1 MTFINCTPHPITLI
15 GSDNEV
21 LFTLPKGQVV
31 PRLSQSTKQVDVV
44 QGVSITETQFG
55 ETQELPAPVEGML
68 LIVSR
73 LILAANSNRA
83 DLVVPN
89 ELVRDSD
96 GNIIG
101 CKSLAR
107 N

>member
-1 MTFINCTPHPITLI
+1 MKFINCTPHPIQLLD
-15 GSDNEV
+15 GDNQLV
-21 LFTLPKGQVV
+21 ISLPKGGII

-44 QGVSITETQFG
+44 EGVSITETIFG
-55 ETQELPAPVEGML
+55 DTQDLPESQDGVL

-73 LILAANSNRA
+73 LVLSANPDRN

-89 ELVRDSD
+89 ELVRDGS

>member
-1 MTFINCTPHPITLI
+1 MTFINCTPHPITLL

-21 LFTLPKGQVV
+21 VMTLPKGEVV
-31 PRLSQSTKQVDVV
+31 PRLSQSTKEVDVV
-44 QGVSITETQFG
+44 EGVSITETSFG
-55 ETQELPAPVEGML
+55 EIQDLPEPKEGVL

-73 LILAANSNRA
+73 LVLTACPSRK

-89 ELVRDSD
+89 ELVRDSN
-96 GNIIG
+96 GNIKG

>member
-1 MTFINCTPHPITLI
+1 MTFVNCTPHPITLL
-15 GSDNEV
+15 GNDDNV
-21 LFTLPKGQVV
+21 LFTLPKGEVI

-44 QGVSITETQFG
+44 NGVSITETQFG
-55 ETQELPAPVEGML
+55 ETQDLPTPVEGQL

-73 LILAANSNRA
+73 LVLSANPDRK

-89 ELVRDSD
+89 ELVRDD
-96 GNIIG
+96 AGNIIG

>member
-1 MTFINCTPHPITLI
+1 MNFINCTPHPIQLLD
-15 GSDNEV
+15 SDNN
-21 LFTLPKGQVV
+21 LMISLPKGEVI

-44 QGVSITETQFG
+44 NGISITETQFG
-55 ETQELPAPVEGML
+55 ETQDLPESQDGVL

-73 LILAANSNRA
+73 LVLSANPNRT

-89 ELVRDSD
+89 ELVRDGS

>member
-1 MTFINCTPHPITLI
+1 MTFINCTPHPITLL

-21 LFTLPKGQVV
+21 VMTLPKGEVV
-31 PRLSQSTKQVDVV
+31 PRLSQSTKEVDVV
-44 QGVSITETQFG
+44 EGVSITETSFG
-55 ETQELPAPVEGML
+55 EIQDLPEPKEGVL

-73 LILAANSNRA
+73 LVLTACPSRK

-96 GNIIG
+96 GNIKG

>member
-1 MTFINCTPHPITLI
+1 MNFINCTPHPIQLLD
-15 GSDNEV
+15 SDNN
-21 LFTLPKGQVV
+21 LMISLPKGEVI
-31 PRLSQSTKQVDVV
+31 PRLSQSTKEVDVV
-44 QGVSITETQFG
+44 NGISITETQFG
-55 ETQELPAPVEGML
+55 ETQDLPESQDGVL

-73 LILAANSNRA
+73 LVLSANPNRT

-89 ELVRDSD
+89 ELVRDGS

>member
-1 MTFINCTPHPITLI
+1 MTFINCTPHPITLL

-21 LFTLPKGQVV
+21 VMTLPKGEVV
-31 PRLSQSTKQVDVV
+31 PRLSQSTKEVDVV
-44 QGVSITETQFG
+44 EGVSITETSFG
-55 ETQELPAPVEGML
+55 EIQDLSEPKEGVL

-73 LILAANSNRA
+73 LVLTACPSRK

-96 GNIIG
+96 GNIKG